1 MQPVPKACLR
11 HRLDFL
17 PGTLGHEYKAVAF
30 FLSQISTAHHLP
42 SVDRRRPPSPRA
54 HCRIVVPPLPHR
66 RAAASSSLLLS
77 TPTSTAARP
86 RAPPATRR
94 RSSPSTP
101 LHRRSSRFQGPVST
115 HTFPCSPTTPLH
127 PGSHTGTPRTPYAG
141 DAPPRRAALTAE
153 HPAPSH
159 LVPKCRL
166 RWTTRVVL
174 VLLSQTLGRTKLW
187 IARSAN
193 AGELPAPRHRGD
205 SAPVTLRRHPRAESL
220 PGRTI
225 QIGRPE
231 STQARVKDTRYRSAP
246 PFFLKRPSIS
256 LESTRSPCAFKNISS

>member
-1 MQPVPKACLR
+1 MQPVPKALPKAPVIFFTRYPWPRVYSRCL
-11 HRLDFL
+11 L
-17 PGTLGHEYKAVAF
+17 P
-30 FLSQISTAHHLP
+30 LP
-42 SVDRRRPPSPRA
+42 NLYYSSPSSGRPPPPSISARA
-54 HCRIVVPPLPHR
+54 LSHSC
-66 RAAASSSLLLS
+66 AAASSPSPLLS
-77 TPTSTAARP
+77 APTSTAARP
-86 RAPPATRR
+86 RAPPATHR

-115 HTFPCSPTTPLH
+115 HAFPCSPTTPLH
-127 PGSHTGTPRTPYAG
+127 PGSHTGTPRTPCAG

-187 IARSAN
+187 IAISAN

-205 SAPVTLRRHPRAESL
+205 SAPVTLRRRPRAESL

-231 STQARVKDTRYRSAP
+231 STRARVKHTRYRSAP
-246 PFFLKRPSIS
+246 PFF
-256 LESTRSPCAFKNISS
+256 